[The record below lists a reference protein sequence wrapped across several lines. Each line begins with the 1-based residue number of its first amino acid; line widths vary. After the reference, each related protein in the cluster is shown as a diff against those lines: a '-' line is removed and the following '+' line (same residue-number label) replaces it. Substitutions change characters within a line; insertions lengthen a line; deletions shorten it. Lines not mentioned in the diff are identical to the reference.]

1 MADEPL
7 PLSDA
12 PQQGVFEMAG
22 LAFHRNMLVSEL
34 AGHRDG
40 LGEPF
45 DGRVAFNHSRRHD
58 RDIVA
63 TRRASMRSFFARA
76 PAARAS
82 CRIFQSRHY
91 WVRSPSYPFLADAGS
106 CPGDCSGMEDRA
118 GAPSSPAV

>member
-45 DGRVAFNHSRRHD
+45 TAGLRSTTRVGM
-58 RDIVA
+58 IV
-63 TRRASMRSFFARA
+63 T
-76 PAARAS
+76 
-82 CRIFQSRHY
+82 
-91 WVRSPSYPFLADAGS
+91 
-106 CPGDCSGMEDRA
+106 
-118 GAPSSPAV
+118 